1 MDRSR
6 PVNQIK
12 KGVGGGCVDGL
23 VKFNGYVKK
32 FEELILSYSILLMTL
47 ILVANVIGRLV
58 FSHSLKFAEE
68 AGSML
73 TIIVTFIGVSYCARV
88 GRHIIMTVFF
98 DIMPPKGK
106 KLFLFISASFTTAC
120 LLYLTYLSTNYIM
133 GVYATGR
140 VTPALGLPMWIP
152 YLFVPL
158 GFLMGAFQYL
168 IILLMNIRDKTS
180 YHTCID
186 PIPDETADPDILM
199 MDREP
204 MADEVTKA
212 DQKGAKE

>member
-1 MDRSR
+1 ME
-6 PVNQIK
+6 
-12 KGVGGGCVDGL
+12 GL
-23 VKFNGYVKK
+23 AKFNGYIKK
-32 FEELILSYSILLMTL
+32 FEEFILSYSILLMTI

-58 FSHSLKFAEE
+58 FNYSLKFAEE

-73 TIIVTFIGVSYCARV
+73 TIIVTFIGISYCARV

-106 KLFLFISASFTTAC
+106 KLFLYISSSFTTVC
-120 LLYLTYLSTNYIM
+120 LFFLTYLSTNYIM

-140 VTPALGLPMWIP
+140 VTPALGLPMWLP

-158 GFLMGAFQYL
+158 GFLLGAFQYL
-168 IILLMNIRDKTS
+168 IILLMNITDKTN

-186 PIPDETADPDILM
+186 PIPDETADPEILI

-204 MADEVTKA
+204 MADEALEA
-212 DQKGAKE
+212 DPQDSKE

>member
-1 MDRSR
+1 ME
-6 PVNQIK
+6 
-12 KGVGGGCVDGL
+12 GL
-23 VKFNGYVKK
+23 AKFNGYIKK
-32 FEELILSYSILLMTL
+32 FEEFILSYSILLMAI

-58 FSHSLKFAEE
+58 FNHSLKFAEE

-73 TIIVTFIGVSYCARV
+73 TLIVTFIGVSYCARV

-106 KLFLFISASFTTAC
+106 KLFLFISSSFTTAC
-120 LLYLTYLSTNYIM
+120 LLYLTYLSSNYIM
-133 GVYATGR
+133 GVYNTGR

-152 YLFVPL
+152 YMFVPL
-158 GFLMGAFQYL
+158 GFLLGALQYL
-168 IILLMNIRDKTS
+168 VILLLNITDKTS

-186 PIPDETADPDILM
+186 PIPDETADPEIFM

-204 MADEVTKA
+204 MADEAPET
-212 DQKGAKE
+212 DPQDSKE